1 MTTKTQKS
9 AEQAFRAITVY
20 RQQTDPVG
28 GSAPDYEVVTD
39 LLTDL
44 WHFADEYSI
53 DLMQCMETSAR
64 LYREETSDFSPDSD
78 SDPQPKGPDQ

>member
-1 MTTKTQKS
+1 MTTKIKKS

-28 GSAPDYEVVTD
+28 GGAPDYEEVVTD

-44 WHFADEYSI
+44 WHFADEYNI

-64 LYREETSDFSPDSD
+64 LYRAEADSPLNTDPKET
-78 SDPQPKGPDQ
+78 DQ

>member
-1 MTTKTQKS
+1 MTTKIQKS

-20 RQQTDPVG
+20 CQQTDPAG
-28 GSAPDYEVVTD
+28 GGAPDYEEVLTD

-53 DLMQCMETSAR
+53 DLMLCMETSAR
-64 LYREETSDFSPDSD
+64 LYRAEIDSKESAPSPAEET
-78 SDPQPKGPDQ
+78 Q